1 MKKQPDVEEFVESGL
16 DKISSFGE
24 FLGRSLGSMGRTM
37 QKIVIGIGILLIF
50 GIAAFL
56 WALGK
61 GMFRKK

>member
-1 MKKQPDVEEFVESGL
+1 MKKRHDVEEFVESGL

-24 FLGRSLGSMGRTM
+24 FLGKSLGSMGRTM
-37 QKIVIGIGILLIF
+37 QKVVIGIGILLIF

-56 WALGK
+56 WAMGK